1 MDKKVGVAT
10 RIKGIAFKLIVI
22 TLLLWVAISVIF
34 AFKLR
39 NSDTSQDFSSKE
51 LVVRSTDSEVIK
63 GYSSK
68 ETIGDL
74 TVFKFKSEEEAKK

>member
-1 MDKKVGVAT
+1 MNKEGGVAIKKKVAIITTVVMLLVL
-10 RIKGIAFKLIVI
+10 IFLSVGIAYRLSK
-22 TLLLWVAISVIF
+22 
-34 AFKLR
+34 
-39 NSDTSQDFSSKE
+39 SDSGQDFSSKE